1 MSPPRALATMYWAS
15 ADILALAAR
24 LSSASD
30 LPAADVLARRITAL
44 LDQMEKKCADG
55 GVSRADIDDAKYAVV
70 AFVDEQIFR
79 SPWKG
84 RQQWMLEPLQFSI
97 YGENTA
103 GEGFFTRM
111 EGLENDATRAHV
123 LEVYYL
129 CLALGFEGKYA
140 VKGPAALGAVIES
153 VGQKLARSL
162 PDTETVSP
170 HGLPPDAR
178 TRGGRDLPVVGLA
191 MATLLVAVI
200 AYAGLRLAT
209 SAHASEAKTVMDR
222 TTAVV
227 LSPKKGL

>member
-1 MSPPRALATMYWAS
+1 MSRAGLLGTMYWAS
-15 ADILALAAR
+15 ADMLALAAR

-44 LDQMEKKCADG
+44 LDAMDKKCADG
-55 GVSRADIDDAKYAVV
+55 GVPRGDIEDAKYAVV

-84 RQQWMLEPLQFSI
+84 RQQWMLEPLQFTL

-103 GEGFFTRM
+103 GEGFFTRL
-111 EGLENDATRAHV
+111 ETLENDPSRAHV

-140 VKGPAALGAVIES
+140 VKGPAALGPIVDG

-162 PDTETVSP
+162 PDGDAVSP
-170 HGLPPDAR
+170 HGLPPDAKE
-178 TRGGRDLPVVGLA
+178 RGGRDLPIVGLSLGA
-191 MATLLVAVI
+191 VLLSVLL
-200 AYAGLRLAT
+200 YGGLRLGT
-209 SAHASEAKTVMDR
+209 VAHAREVAGVMDR
-222 TTAVV
+222 TTAIV
-227 LSPKKGL
+227 LATKKEP